1 SSIMTDSHFA
11 SAYTRI
17 RTTHAKIKSTKNDIH
32 SIINSCLSINSLT
45 VYLSMRVTLYKA
57 INDLQLTIGA
67 YTDAVNKLRRRVDN
81 MISDTTER
89 AETKQKE
96 ETLFS
101 QMRDEDDE
109 GLDYDEVSLK
119 DSFLPLIESLVDKT
133 LSKSL
138 AHIHDMTE
146 LNAKKETIQ
155 QSLTQPTGNSQSS
168 NASDHS
174 INHNHD
180 QHTQSTRF
188 ETNLAPLPTIS
199 LIPFNGES
207 TDWESFYSQ
216 YTRII
221 DSRTHL
227 SKVEKLVY
235 LRNALRGP
243 ALKTVEGIPI
253 GGEYL
258 DDTITRLKENYGR
271 SKRSNTTL
279 INQLHSIKPK
289 SHSLEDQLECTQ
301 QFINK
306 VIQISDKS
314 VVDNFI
320 AIHQIAGTIHST
332 HIKRMYTLEP
342 STMMEALK
350 SIESD
355 IREQI
360 EIRNLESTFRSI
372 NHNENH
378 SHQRQKEKFTDSTFT
393 KPSFTNP
400 PKSSNGIS
408 CVYCGKHKYSYCP
421 TITSISDRKSI
432 LREKKLCFKL
442 YTASVSL
449 QNPMTN
455 RTATRHVFLDTGGM
469 VSVISRSLVEEL
481 SLKPH
486 GTQSMTIS
494 GIGGE
499 FTGGNVHDVVTV
511 NVVTTKGLH
520 SIQALVMDSVI
531 TRSMHLQPLS
541 AEDYTVVKAH
551 CGDVPHFT
559 QSSIVTPDLLI
570 SITDTQDLL
579 VDSKITN
586 LPSGYRLTQSILGP
600 MITGKS
606 KLMVHSTPVESI
618 LTSLITDAPFEK
630 RVEQFFSLDETARE
644 YGTTETEARLEINH
658 KVDQHFHETVQVID
672 NQYQVQYYLK
682 PQVTDL
688 PTNFELAYSRLKS
701 NVQSLSKNIDHIE
714 FYNSI
719 INDQLTSGM
728 IEEVESSIP
737 IDHQSH
743 YLAHQSVLRPDK
755 PTTPLRIVYDA
766 SAKMKGKPCLDD
778 VIAQENSHLITQL
791 INNVYVDNVIINT
804 DNPSHEMYSVSKS
817 LFQQMHMNLRD
828 YASNNKTFIQSIDES
843 ERAPL
848 GDQKLLG
855 IVWNPDSD
863 DLSIRIPSL
872 TRHTSETKRIMLST
886 TASIYDPMGL
896 LQPLTLPA
904 KSLVQQLWSEDLKW
918 DQSVD
923 QGIQTQFHELLTDIE
938 SFNLTIPRFTG
949 MSTVNEI
956 HLVAFADASKLAMGT
971 AIYLWTP
978 EKTTLLMSRTRLA
991 PAKSKATI
999 PKLELN
1005 ALVMAHTLL
1014 KFVVDTIRK
1023 EFPNNSIHT
1032 HTFSDSAITLFWC
1045 LQDSNKKNNG
1055 IFVANR
1061 VKSIHEM
1068 ASTLSSIHKVTYH
1081 NPKYVQTHS
1090 NPADH
1095 ITRGLTSID
1104 MNDPNHMWWQGAPW
1118 MKDPPGKWPDD
1129 PIPPTAHPPYA
1140 QIAEPIQS
1148 PLINLKR
1155 CSTLNKAVNITGFV
1169 LRFIQR
1175 SLTKSSNS
1183 SLKEKYTQ
1191 FPIMNTRLL
1200 TALERSRALQTLIRN
1215 HQSCHIHTHDV
1226 WIKNNIISQ
1235 DETEIWR
1242 ANSRLDHADIPAET
1256 KSPIL
1261 IPTNKDS
1268 TLARLII
1275 SHTHVTMF
1283 HAGTENVLNQLKNH
1297 YWIPRSRQ
1305 LVKSEVR
1312 SCIPCRKTNNLPYA
1326 YTSTPPLPTDRVTIS
1341 RPFQSTGID
1350 FIGPFNAH
1358 DNAKMYAV
1366 IFTCLSSRL
1375 SHIEVTDSLLPSAF
1389 INAFR
1394 RFTSRR
1400 GTPTAVLSDQATTLK
1415 LSKSDDKEY
1424 LPPGEENMSRT
1435 AAICQ
1440 LTRTIN
1446 LVNSFWSKWHTQ
1458 YLITLRD
1465 SKKDPDSLHVYRS
1478 SQIIPKQG
1486 AIVLIIDESGN
1497 TPRSSWHMGKIISV
1511 SGSEATLK
1519 SHSGRTIQRP
1529 INLLIPLELESNFE
1543 SSHNSNIDLA
1553 DRPTPHAMTT
1563 RSKSVTPR

>member
-1 SSIMTDSHFA
+1 
-11 SAYTRI
+11 
-17 RTTHAKIKSTKNDIH
+17 
-32 SIINSCLSINSLT
+32 
-45 VYLSMRVTLYKA
+45 
-57 INDLQLTIGA
+57 
-67 YTDAVNKLRRRVDN
+67 
-81 MISDTTER
+81 
-89 AETKQKE
+89 
-96 ETLFS
+96 
-101 QMRDEDDE
+101 
-109 GLDYDEVSLK
+109 
-119 DSFLPLIESLVDKT
+119 
-133 LSKSL
+133 
-138 AHIHDMTE
+138 
-146 LNAKKETIQ
+146 
-155 QSLTQPTGNSQSS
+155 
-168 NASDHS
+168 
-174 INHNHD
+174 
-180 QHTQSTRF
+180 
-188 ETNLAPLPTIS
+188 
-199 LIPFNGES
+199 
-207 TDWESFYSQ
+207 
-216 YTRII
+216 
-221 DSRTHL
+221 
-227 SKVEKLVY
+227 
-235 LRNALRGP
+235 
-243 ALKTVEGIPI
+243 
-253 GGEYL
+253 
-258 DDTITRLKENYGR
+258 
-271 SKRSNTTL
+271 
-279 INQLHSIKPK
+279 
-289 SHSLEDQLECTQ
+289 
-301 QFINK
+301 
-306 VIQISDKS
+306 
-314 VVDNFI
+314 
-320 AIHQIAGTIHST
+320 
-332 HIKRMYTLEP
+332 
-342 STMMEALK
+342 
-350 SIESD
+350 
-355 IREQI
+355 
-360 EIRNLESTFRSI
+360 
-372 NHNENH
+372 
-378 SHQRQKEKFTDSTFT
+378 
-393 KPSFTNP
+393 
-400 PKSSNGIS
+400 
-408 CVYCGKHKYSYCP
+408 
-421 TITSISDRKSI
+421 
-432 LREKKLCFKL
+432 
-442 YTASVSL
+442 
-449 QNPMTN
+449 MTN

-644 YGTTETEARLEINH
+644 YGTTETEARLENNH

-688 PTNFELAYSRLKS
+688 PTNFELAYSRLKR

-719 INDQLTSGM
+719 INDLLTSGM

-766 SAKMKGKPCLDD
+766 SAKMKGKPCLND
-778 VIAQENSHLITQL
+778 VIAQ
-791 INNVYVDNVIINT
+791 DNVIINT

-863 DLSIRIPSL
+863 
-872 TRHTSETKRIMLST
+872 
-886 TASIYDPMGL
+886 
-896 LQPLTLPA
+896 
-904 KSLVQQLWSEDLKW
+904 
-918 DQSVD
+918 
-923 QGIQTQFHELLTDIE
+923 
-938 SFNLTIPRFTG
+938 IPRFTG

-1358 DNAKMYAV
+1358 DNAK
-1366 IFTCLSSRL
+1366 I
-1375 SHIEVTDSLLPSAF
+1375 HH
-1389 INAFR
+1389 
-1394 RFTSRR
+1394 
-1400 GTPTAVLSDQATTLK
+1400 
-1415 LSKSDDKEY
+1415 DDKEY

-1529 INLLIPLELESNFE
+1529 INLLIPLEL
-1543 SSHNSNIDLA
+1543 
-1553 DRPTPHAMTT
+1553 
-1563 RSKSVTPR
+1563 